1 MEKFIFSNSVSGGV
15 AILQVVEVSVN
26 QTQLD
31 QLCAA
36 QTLAAYLADTH
47 PVTTVTATMQTVL
60 CSIATELPEAF
71 RQFIDDQ
78 AISAEV
84 TDRYSYVRWTIPAW
98 ATCRC

>member
-15 AILQVVEVSVN
+15 VILQVVEVSVN

-31 QLCAA
+31 QLCTA
-36 QTLAAYLADTH
+36 QTLAAYLADTY
-47 PVTTVTATMQTVL
+47 PVTTVTSTMQTVL

-71 RQFIDDQ
+71 RQFIDYE

-84 TDRYSYVRWTIPAW
+84 INRYSYVRRSFQ
-98 ATCRC
+98 CG